1 MATVDYF
8 IVITYIVAIVFVGI
22 IVQRKASAGIDS
34 YFLGNRGLPWW
45 ALGASGMA
53 SNLDVSGTMINTAW
67 IFALGATGM
76 FIEIRGGVTLI
87 MAFLMIF
94 MGKWNRRAK
103 VMTMAEWMRFR
114 FGSKREG
121 DVARLISAVSIII
134 VTIAMVTYFSVG
146 SGKFI
151 STFLGIPDIG
161 RIEDPLNKGEITSIE
176 NSILITKDKAVQ
188 FVNVINREN
197 IEIPMAKSLERG
209 IQNIETM
216 ILSLKGNPDNLS
228 VLSKLSLSLKDVSN
242 LIRSIER
249 SNEFKSVADQNGD
262 AGDFSANFHELSK
275 QFMNLKQQ
283 FEESVSYS
291 TFIKAQFLAA
301 LMMIILAMIYTVAS
315 GLYGVVWTDVFQG
328 IMIFGTIL
336 YICVTAFTNFTIPE
350 KFFISIPMRDGTF
363 QALSTTRDA
372 WTSIIPSFKLNFP
385 ADSVYSIY
393 NLFGIAIL
401 FYLIKVTIEGSGG
414 TSGYMIQR
422 YFASKSD
429 RDAGLLSLFWTFLL
443 SFRWPFIASIAV
455 MGVVFGTSNGVIN
468 DPETVLPIVI
478 HKLVPSGI
486 KGFLVAGLI
495 AAAMS
500 TFDSTVNAGAS
511 YWVKDIYQA
520 YLNPKA
526 SEKKLMLHSRWASI
540 IIVIMG
546 LSFSLL
552 IKNINEIWGWIT
564 MSIGAGMII
573 PTLVRWYWWR
583 LNGYGFAIGT
593 AAGMI
598 AAIVQRIMFPHLPE
612 YVSFAFASSISF
624 IAMLIGTY
632 ATKPTDDN
640 VLFEF
645 YKTTR
650 PFGFWKRIRNKFPEE
665 LLKRIDAEN
674 RRDKRSIWLAVPW
687 QLVLFLMWITLIMK
701 QWIYFFDLLA
711 VLIVLSVSLYFMWF
725 RHLSKE
731 VKIEAEVL

>member
-1 MATVDYF
+1 
-8 IVITYIVAIVFVGI
+8 
-22 IVQRKASAGIDS
+22 
-34 YFLGNRGLPWW
+34 
-45 ALGASGMA
+45 
-53 SNLDVSGTMINTAW
+53 
-67 IFALGATGM
+67 
-76 FIEIRGGVTLI
+76 
-87 MAFLMIF
+87 
-94 MGKWNRRAK
+94 
-103 VMTMAEWMRFR
+103 
-114 FGSKREG
+114 
-121 DVARLISAVSIII
+121 
-134 VTIAMVTYFSVG
+134 MVTYFAVG

-161 RIEDPLNKGEITSIE
+161 RIEDPLTQEEVKSLESSIE
-176 NSILITKDKAVQ
+176 IVK
-188 FVNVINREN
+188 NRTDIFLSDVTQASMEL
-197 IEIPMAKSLERG
+197 PMAKSMERG
-209 IQNIETM
+209 MQNIESGFLSIKEHPNNITKLSR
-216 ILSLKGNPDNLS
+216 LSLK
-228 VLSKLSLSLKDVSN
+228 LKDQSN
-242 LIRSIER
+242 LIKSIRRSDKFTQIINKEP
-249 SNEFKSVADQNGD
+249 DGD
-262 AGDFSANFHELSK
+262 LSLHFNDLSAQFLNFE
-275 QFMNLKQQ
+275 QQ
-283 FEESVSYS
+283 FQNSACYS
-291 TFIKAQFLAA
+291 IFIRAQFLAA
-301 LMMIILAMIYTVAS
+301 FMMIFLAMIYTVAS

-328 IMIFGTIL
+328 ALIFGTIF
-336 YICVTAFTNFTIPE
+336 YICVTTFTNFRVPE
-350 KFFISIPMRDGTF
+350 KFFISIPMKDGTF
-363 QALSTTRDA
+363 QALSTTREV
-372 WTSIIPSFKLNFP
+372 WTSIIPSFQLHFP

-429 RDAGLLSLFWTFLL
+429 REAGLLSLFWTFLL

-455 MGVVFGTSNGVIN
+455 MGVVFGTTNGVIN

-478 HKLVPSGI
+478 NKLVPAGV

-526 SEKKLMLHSRWASI
+526 SEKKLMLHSRWASV
-540 IIVIMG
+540 IIVIFG
-546 LSFSLL
+546 LIFSLF

-598 AAIVQRIMFPHLPE
+598 AAIIQRIMFPHVPE

-624 IAMLIGTY
+624 AAMLIGTY
-632 ATKPTDDN
+632 ATRPTDDD

-650 PFGFWKRIRNKFPEE
+650 PFGFWRSVRKRFPES
-665 LLKRIDAEN
+665 LLAKIDTEN
-674 RRDKRSIWLAVPW
+674 RRDKRAIWLAVPW
-687 QLVLFLMWITLIMK
+687 QLVMFLMWITLIMR
-701 QWIYFFDLLA
+701 QWVYFFELLA
-711 VLIVLSVSLYFMWF
+711 VLIALSASLYFMWF

-731 VKIEAEVL
+731 VKVEAEV